1 MIAERTVY
9 SLKKFSTVL
18 TFAVLILIQFFVS
31 DSIQVFGVAPNL
43 MLTFVIIYSVNNEI
57 YKAAIAGC
65 VYGLFLDAT
74 GAWAIGYNALLMMY
88 TAALVAS
95 FSGRFFYENKLAIII
110 TVFALSFLFEFVKVS
125 VSNALF
131 GDLPVFYVTG
141 RYILPECIYN
151 SIAALLLVPLADRI
165 KYEYIRGI

>member
-1 MIAERTVY
+1 M
-9 SLKKFSTVL
+9 KKLLTVL
-18 TFAVLILIQFFVS
+18 TFAVMILVQFFAS
-31 DSIQVFGVAPNL
+31 DSMQIFGVAPNL
-43 MLTFVIIYSVNNEI
+43 LLTFVIIYSVNNEI

-65 VYGLFLDAT
+65 VCGLFLDAM
-74 GAWAIGYNALLMMY
+74 GVWAIGYNALLVMY
-88 TAALVAS
+88 IAALVAS
-95 FSGRFFYENKLAIII
+95 FSGKFFYENKLAVII
-110 TVFALSFLFEFVKVS
+110 TVFALSFLFEFVKVA

-151 SIAALLLVPLADRI
+151 SIASLLLVPLANRI